1 MFEELASRFFHMAT
15 STSNKVTNNQL
26 HHQQHIQQQHQQIQ
40 VQDHHHHQNNQ
51 NQNQNQIAFGMMQQS
66 PSIPGGNYM

>member
-1 MFEELASRFFHMAT
+1 MLEELASRFFDMAT

-26 HHQQHIQQQHQQIQ
+26 HHQQHIQQQQQQIQ
-40 VQDHHHHQNNQ
+40 AQDHHHQN

-66 PSIPGGNYM
+66 PSIHGGNYM